1 MYKFK
6 ELYTLD
12 FSKINYIE
20 EVHQII
26 KQELDFPDYYGMNWD
41 ACWDCLTD
49 MVGEHIHIEIMGME
63 KIQNKFPHDVKI
75 LLDMLKD
82 LKHCYNDKYKDK
94 IRIEIVIG
102 EARHEIY

>member
-26 KQELDFPDYYGMNWD
+26 KQELDFPDYYGMNWS
-41 ACWDCLTD
+41 AFWDCLTD
-49 MVGEHIHIEIMGME
+49 MVDDPIHIEIIGIERLQSKYNEDANIML
-63 KIQNKFPHDVKI
+63 KI
-75 LLDMLKD
+75 LKR
-82 LKHCYNDKYKDK
+82 LKHYNDNKYKNQVN
-94 IRIEIVIG
+94 IEIVIG